1 MVDTI
6 DDDTVLFVIGDHGMT
21 RTGKLEYCFVRIS
34 VCAHICS
41 SVTLYGGFLCIAQNI
56 NIGKYYVHRKG
67 DSILSDQSY

>member
-21 RTGKLEYCFVRIS
+21 RTGKLEYCFVRIP

-56 NIGKYYVHRKG
+56 KCRQ
-67 DSILSDQSY
+67 ILCT